1 MKTAFLIFPHQ
12 LFKIVP
18 TLSEN
23 TTVYLIEEFLFFDH
37 YNFHKAKLSFHR
49 ASMKAY
55 QDYLASENL
64 KPVYVET
71 KAAISDV
78 RKLIKKLA
86 TENFSEIKYSVVHD
100 NWLQKRLDESCE
112 KYKLKN
118 TAVPSPYFLN
128 SLEELNE
135 WKQNNKKYFH
145 HKFYQDQRKKH
156 RIMVDAKDQPA
167 GGQWSYDEEN
177 RKKIPAKHTV
187 NKIAPLIENKYYKE
201 AVNYIEKHFEKN
213 YGECNVMRYPTT
225 FLEAEQWLEIFLK
238 DRFTLFGDYEDA
250 LVNNNHQL
258 YHSLLS
264 PLMNVGL
271 LTPKYVIDQALKFAD
286 KHQIPINS
294 VEGFVRQ
301 IIGWREFMNMVYFQ
315 IGNEQR
321 TRNFW
326 NFKRKLPA
334 SFWDGTTGIEPID
347 VIIKEILKTG
357 YCHHIER
364 LMVLGNFMLLCE
376 FDPDDVYRWFME
388 MFIDSYDWVMVP
400 NVYGMSQYADGGL
413 TTTKPY
419 VSGSNYIIKMSN
431 YKKGEWSEI
440 WDSLFW
446 RFMDVHRTVMGKNM
460 RIGMLIKSF
469 DKMPQEKRERY
480 HEVSDKFFANLK

>member
-1 MKTAFLIFPHQ
+1 
-12 LFKIVP
+12 
-18 TLSEN
+18 
-23 TTVYLIEEFLFFDH
+23 
-37 YNFHKAKLSFHR
+37 
-49 ASMKAY
+49 
-55 QDYLASENL
+55 
-64 KPVYVET
+64 
-71 KAAISDV
+71 
-78 RKLIKKLA
+78 
-86 TENFSEIKYSVVHD
+86 
-100 NWLQKRLDESCE
+100 
-112 KYKLKN
+112 
-118 TAVPSPYFLN
+118 
-128 SLEELNE
+128 
-135 WKQNNKKYFH
+135 
-145 HKFYQDQRKKH
+145 
-156 RIMVDAKDQPA
+156 
-167 GGQWSYDEEN
+167 
-177 RKKIPAKHTV
+177 
-187 NKIAPLIENKYYKE
+187 
-201 AVNYIEKHFEKN
+201 
-213 YGECNVMRYPTT
+213 MRYPTT

-238 DRFTLFGDYEDA
+238 DRFKLFGDYEDA

-271 LTPKYVIDQALKFAD
+271 LTPKHVIDQALKFAD

-480 HEVSDKFFANLK
+480 YEVSDKFFANLK